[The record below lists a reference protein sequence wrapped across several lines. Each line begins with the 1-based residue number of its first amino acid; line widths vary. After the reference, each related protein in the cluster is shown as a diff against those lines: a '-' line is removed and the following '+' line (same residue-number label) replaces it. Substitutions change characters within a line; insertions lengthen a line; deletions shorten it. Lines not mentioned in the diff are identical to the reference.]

1 MTEKEIRSKY
11 KEPLTLSNVREILRI
26 SKVSAT
32 WLLQSGYLKCEIKGT
47 KMHQYSVMID
57 DLVEYIN
64 KTESGELIVPF
75 PKRKHNTDE
84 LKDEDNV
91 NALPLNPPAKLKEWL
106 TEKWSSLENALPR
119 TKVIELTGFSERTL
133 KNWASSGKIKIT
145 TGSAVVSVKDTFV
158 AKMVFIKKDSLID
171 YLCSDEG
178 FKAIKRSGKAS
189 ILPTESPEKLK
200 EYLITVCKDFDENL
214 THADVVKITGFSLT
228 STKTLVHQNKIE
240 SFIGEGNIKEK
251 EVTVSNMTFIDKQS
265 LIDYLCGEGY
275 YTKQKPQAFKDLLKK
290 FLNK

>member
-1 MTEKEIRSKY
+1 MTAEEIRSKY
-11 KEPLTLSNVREILRI
+11 KEPLTLTNVREILKI
-26 SKVSAT
+26 SKLKAT

-84 LKDEDNV
+84 LKEDSV
-91 NALPLNPPAKLKEWL
+91 NNFPINPPSNFKSWL

-119 TKVIELTGFSERTL
+119 TTVIELTGFSERTL

-158 AKMVFIKKDSLID
+158 AKMVFIKKDSLIV
-171 YLCSDEG
+171 
-178 FKAIKRSGKAS
+178 
-189 ILPTESPEKLK
+189 KL
-200 EYLITVCKDFDENL
+200 YIF
-214 THADVVKITGFSLT
+214 
-228 STKTLVHQNKIE
+228 
-240 SFIGEGNIKEK
+240 
-251 EVTVSNMTFIDKQS
+251 
-265 LIDYLCGEGY
+265 
-275 YTKQKPQAFKDLLKK
+275 
-290 FLNK
+290 